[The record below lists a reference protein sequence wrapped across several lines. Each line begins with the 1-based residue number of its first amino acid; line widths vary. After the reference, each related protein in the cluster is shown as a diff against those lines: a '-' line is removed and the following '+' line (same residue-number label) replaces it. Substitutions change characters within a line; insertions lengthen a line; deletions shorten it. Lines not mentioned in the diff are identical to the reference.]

1 MLNRF
6 NAKEI
11 LSERWRNRRGIPW
24 TPIQCFGLPLNEFL
38 PDACRL
44 QSTAQGSAAEV
55 SLLASAA
62 IPQPTEIDHG

>member
-1 MLNRF
+1 MLF
-6 NAKEI
+6 DAHLE
-11 LSERWRNRRGIPW
+11 LRRLLLGKPRPPF